1 MSFLEDLEKNR
12 RTKAQVREERKRF
25 HMEEKK
31 KLEEDIARKALE
43 IVADYKKY
51 CLRQVNDGKR
61 IIKWRHTLY
70 TWNKDIMPLDKT
82 YRITAEVIRRELEK
96 EGFRRYILSLT
107 KKDKTTG
114 DINIIA
120 YV

>member
-12 RTKAQVREERKRF
+12 RTKAQVREERKRSRA
-25 HMEEKK
+25 EQKE

-51 CLRQVNDGKR
+51 CLRQVNAGKR
-61 IIKWRHTLY
+61 IIKWRYTLY
-70 TWNKDIMPLDKT
+70 ARDWDLMPLDKT

-107 KKDKTTG
+107 KKGETTG

-120 YV
+120 YA